1 MKNGKQQF
9 NFILVAVMLLFIS
22 CNNDGANRTGT
33 DTTMTG
39 NVRETRQEDFVTDV
53 LDMNAEEIAWLNAGI
68 NKGMDSELKS
78 QAKKMLA
85 DHETLRNELKD
96 YAQKNNIVIP
106 DTDTSKV
113 VNLADNSGSDWDEE
127 WADEVGDDHEQLI
140 NRFERAER
148 RIKDDATL
156 RNIITKTL
164 PVLQSHLDV
173 SRQLEKK
180 LNKRS

>member
-78 QAKKMLA
+78 QAKKNA
-85 DHETLRNELKD
+85 
-96 YAQKNNIVIP
+96 
-106 DTDTSKV
+106 
-113 VNLADNSGSDWDEE
+113 G
-127 WADEVGDDHEQLI
+127 
-140 NRFERAER
+140 
-148 RIKDDATL
+148 
-156 RNIITKTL
+156 
-164 PVLQSHLDV
+164 
-173 SRQLEKK
+173 
-180 LNKRS
+180 

>member
-1 MKNGKQQF
+1 
-9 NFILVAVMLLFIS
+9 
-22 CNNDGANRTGT
+22 
-33 DTTMTG
+33 
-39 NVRETRQEDFVTDV
+39 
-53 LDMNAEEIAWLNAGI
+53 
-68 NKGMDSELKS
+68 
-78 QAKKMLA
+78 MLA